1 MPEFLLL
8 GVLIICFITDITRR
22 KIYNKVLFP
31 GIVMAFLLNGILFGW
46 SGFTTSL
53 LGFVTGFLILLI
65 PYLIGG
71 MGAGDVKLLAFIGA
85 VQGAG
90 FVLMTALFMALIGG
104 VVGLWMIVRRGR
116 MVEGLKRSFQT
127 VKLMK
132 YGIRPDLDKDKLL
145 KQSAFPYGVAIVGGA
160 AGAFFFP
167 RVIL

>member
-1 MPEFLLL
+1 MLEILLFS
-8 GVLIICFITDITRR
+8 VLIICFITDITRR

-31 GIVMAFLLNGILFGW
+31 GVVMAFLLNGILFGW
-46 SGFTTSL
+46 SGITTSL
-53 LGFVTGFLILLI
+53 LGLLTGFLILLI

-104 VVGLWMIVRRGR
+104 VVGLVLILMRGR
-116 MVEGLKRSFQT
+116 MIEGLKRSFRA

-132 YGIRPDLDKDKLL
+132 YGIKPELDHDKLL
-145 KQSAFPYGVAIVGGA
+145 KRTAFPYGVAIALGA
-160 AGAFFFP
+160 AGAFFYP
-167 RVIL
+167 GVML